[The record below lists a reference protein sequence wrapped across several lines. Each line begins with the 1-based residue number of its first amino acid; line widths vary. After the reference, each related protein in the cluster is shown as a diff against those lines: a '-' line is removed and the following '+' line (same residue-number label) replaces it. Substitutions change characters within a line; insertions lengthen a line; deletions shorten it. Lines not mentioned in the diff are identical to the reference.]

1 MGQCRRR
8 QRIRRAQVAVL
19 TAVSLVPVLGAV
31 AFVTDGGL
39 LLDQRRRVQAT
50 ADAAALAGAYELY
63 RHSAQSGG
71 MDTNGAARA
80 AALEIADRA
89 GYSASNGCTVEVN
102 IPPRS
107 GIHAGRVGYVEVQ
120 IRAPQR
126 RTFSA
131 IFGSGDLSVAG
142 RAVARCR
149 WSPFRAGLIV
159 LRPQGRGT
167 LNAVGNARA
176 DVINAPVYVNS
187 SDAAGGSA
195 VGNSVVSAPQFYFG
209 GSPGYTTTG
218 SAAFRGVIHSSQT
231 PVPDPLAYLPPP
243 DPSALPVRS
252 TRRLQ
257 LSGSGNV
264 TLLPGVYVGG
274 ITMTGRVNVTMLP
287 GIYYLQGGGLQVS
300 GQGNLTGN
308 GVLIYND
315 PRSSAD
321 DVNISGQGRVEI
333 SAPSSGP
340 YQGLVI
346 YQRRDA
352 TNTITV
358 SGNGQTRITGTY
370 YTANGTV
377 RFVGNGAGDVLASQ
391 VVTSQAVITG
401 NGRLYIDYVE
411 SQVARTRTLGLV
423 E

>member
-142 RAVARCR
+142 RAVALV
-149 WSPFRAGLIV
+149 AGALFAPGSLFFV
-159 LRPQGRGT
+159 PK
-167 LNAVGNARA
+167 VEAR
-176 DVINAPVYVNS
+176 
-187 SDAAGGSA
+187 
-195 VGNSVVSAPQFYFG
+195 
-209 GSPGYTTTG
+209 
-218 SAAFRGVIHSSQT
+218 
-231 PVPDPLAYLPPP
+231 
-243 DPSALPVRS
+243 
-252 TRRLQ
+252 
-257 LSGSGNV
+257 
-264 TLLPGVYVGG
+264 
-274 ITMTGRVNVTMLP
+274 
-287 GIYYLQGGGLQVS
+287 
-300 GQGNLTGN
+300 
-308 GVLIYND
+308 
-315 PRSSAD
+315 
-321 DVNISGQGRVEI
+321 
-333 SAPSSGP
+333 
-340 YQGLVI
+340 
-346 YQRRDA
+346 
-352 TNTITV
+352 
-358 SGNGQTRITGTY
+358 
-370 YTANGTV
+370 
-377 RFVGNGAGDVLASQ
+377 
-391 VVTSQAVITG
+391 
-401 NGRLYIDYVE
+401 
-411 SQVARTRTLGLV
+411 
-423 E
+423 